1 MKRKEQ
7 LPIIGWRE
15 WVSLPD
21 LDIKSIKAKIDTGA
35 RSSAI
40 HAFDIKPFFSGGKQK
55 VHFKVHPYQKNSSKT
70 ITAEAYVI
78 DERKVRNSGGASE
91 LRFVIQTTIKL
102 KEFQWPIE
110 LTLTNRDVMGF
121 RMLLGRQAIRKRFLM
136 DPGKSFSQSRRP
148 TRIPKKVRKK

>member
-1 MKRKEQ
+1 MKSKGQ

-21 LDIKSIKAKIDTGA
+21 LEIKSIKVKIDTGA

-40 HAFDIKPFFSGGKQK
+40 HAFDIKPFFNGGKQK

-91 LRFVIQTTIKL
+91 LRFVIQTTVKL
-102 KEFQWPIE
+102 KGFQWPIE

-121 RMLLGRQAIRKRFLM
+121 RMLLGRQAIRNRFLM
-136 DPGKSFSQSRRP
+136 NPGKSFLLSRRP
-148 TRIPKKVRKK
+148 PGIPKKTRKK